1 MLWLARSRLPLEALL
16 LAAILA
22 GASLLVVPNPGR
34 ASPGI
39 TPPLISTGLV
49 ENITLYGAADTG
61 WGFGANNTT
70 NPGPHLFVTY
80 GDTVQ
85 LTLIAADGATHTW
98 FIDYNNNTQPD
109 PGEHN
114 SLEFSPGNSI
124 LWNFTAD
131 QVGTFVYRCSIHR
144 TSMTGLITIAA
155 PTHYTLYG
163 HAIEGWGFSPTNITK
178 PGPTLVVEAG
188 VNVTLTLFAADGAT
202 HTWFIDFDNSSTVN
216 GAETPSPGF
225 GGSGFQNPINYTFSA
240 SGGGTYAYRCGI
252 HLSTMWGMIVI
263 IGKAA
268 PPTPGFPIPLIPG
281 IMLGVIVGVLFL
293 AAVYQVRAVRAA
305 RLKK

>member
-1 MLWLARSRLPLEALL
+1 MRWSPRSRLPLEAILLGVLLVGAGL
-16 LAAILA
+16 LALPAP
-22 GASLLVVPNPGR
+22 GSAS
-34 ASPGI
+34 ASV
-39 TPPLISTGLV
+39 TPPVTPTGV
-49 ENITLYGAADTG
+49 VDNITLYGAALSG

-70 NPGPHLFVTY
+70 NPGPHLHVTY

-98 FIDYNNNTQPD
+98 FIDYNNNSNPD

-114 SLEFSPGNSI
+114 SLPFSQGNSI

-131 QVGTFVYRCSIHR
+131 RVGTYVYRCSRHPS
-144 TSMTGLITIAA
+144 SMTGLITISA

-163 HAIEGWGFSPTNITK
+163 DALKGWGFTPTNITK
-178 PGPTLVVEAG
+178 PGPTLVIETG
-188 VNVTLTLFAADGAT
+188 VNVTLTLYAADSAT
-202 HTWFIDFDNSSTVN
+202 HTWFIDYDNSSTVN
-216 GAETPSPGF
+216 GHETPSPGF
-225 GGSGFQNPINYTFSA
+225 GGGLPNPLNYSFNATS
-240 SGGGTYAYRCGI
+240 GGTYAYRCGI

-268 PPTPGFPIPLIPG
+268 PPAPGFPIPLIPG
-281 IMLGVIVGVLFL
+281 IMLVVIVGVLFL